1 MVGLHFVSKSLLLF
15 PFSAQEI
22 NGTRNCKAVCG
33 KTVSKHEAVKIEA
46 ENDSKE
52 PAEAYSEHYAVKQG
66 EHEAE
71 PCVAD
76 SLYKGVSSAHNCE
89 RGEHPHNCRDK
100 GRGHI
105 VNERVVGEY
114 HKELLAYREV
124 KDHTHKRKRTCVYPG
139 KVDRFFRPALLLCR
153 DILADHRECG
163 VLYSLRYLIDDI
175 VDSHS
180 DAEGCRGYNAYI
192 VYHRVNVKHREV
204 DAARLDSHRRTELE
218 YHSRVFLIGYKALRL
233 EIEAK
238 LHLTAVEIP
247 YREDKGHRLT
257 DYCRPRRT
265 GNAHSEG
272 TDEDD
277 VEHEVDDRGDADEHK
292 RTAVFSDNRLTELFT
307 PVIYGSG
314 AAAAFYQK
322 RLNDYEPV
330 KFVVVDSAE
339 RAQQGRVNLV
349 ECGAKELSV
358 TPGKPSKAGGEAAAA
373 ALNMAIEELK
383 DGAIDALV
391 TAPIDKE
398 MIQSETFSF
407 TGHTEFLA
415 KELEGEP
422 LMIMTSELMRVG
434 LATIHVP
441 VAQVADSL
449 SKELI
454 VERINQINASMR
466 QDFGVVRPKVAV
478 LALNPHA
485 GDGGLLGKEE
495 QEIIKPAIVEAY
507 ENGVLAFGPFAA
519 DGFFASG
526 QFKNY
531 DAILAMYHDQGL
543 APFKT
548 LTPNGVN
555 FTASLSEVRTS
566 PDHGVA
572 YDIAGKGI
580 ADEQSMRNAI
590 YEAID
595 IVQRRREWAEWNA
608 NPLQHFEREKGRDI
622 SIKDLPETEH
632 HD

>member
-1 MVGLHFVSKSLLLF
+1 MSKRLKIGITQGDTNGVGWEVIL
-15 PFSAQEI
+15 
-22 NGTRNCKAVCG
+22 
-33 KTVSKHEAVKIEA
+33 KIFA
-46 ENDSKE
+46 
-52 PAEAYSEHYAVKQG
+52 
-66 EHEAE
+66 
-71 PCVAD
+71 
-76 SLYKGVSSAHNCE
+76 
-89 RGEHPHNCRDK
+89 
-100 GRGHI
+100 
-105 VNERVVGEY
+105 
-114 HKELLAYREV
+114 
-124 KDHTHKRKRTCVYPG
+124 
-139 KVDRFFRPALLLCR
+139 
-153 DILADHRECG
+153 
-163 VLYSLRYLIDDI
+163 
-175 VDSHS
+175 
-180 DAEGCRGYNAYI
+180 
-192 VYHRVNVKHREV
+192 
-204 DAARLDSHRRTELE
+204 
-218 YHSRVFLIGYKALRL
+218 
-233 EIEAK
+233 
-238 LHLTAVEIP
+238 
-247 YREDKGHRLT
+247 
-257 DYCRPRRT
+257 
-265 GNAHSEG
+265 
-272 TDEDD
+272 
-277 VEHEVDDRGDADEHK
+277 
-292 RTAVFSDNRLTELFT
+292 DNRLTELFT
-307 PVIYGSG
+307 PVIYGSST
-314 AAAAFYQK
+314 AAAYYQK
-322 RLNDYEPV
+322 RLNDIEPM

-358 TPGKPSKAGGEAAAA
+358 TPGKPSKVGGEAAAA
-373 ALNMAIEELK
+373 ALNKAIEELK
-383 DGAIDALV
+383 AGAIDAMV

-398 MIQSETFSF
+398 MIQSEAFSF

-441 VAQVADSL
+441 VAEVAQSL

-495 QEIIKPAIVEAY
+495 QDIIKPAIVEAY
-507 ENGVLAFGPFAA
+507 EGGVLAFGPFAA

-595 IVQRRREWAEWNA
+595 IVQRRSEWEEWNA

>member
-1 MVGLHFVSKSLLLF
+1 MSKRLKIGITQGDTNGVGWEVIL
-15 PFSAQEI
+15 
-22 NGTRNCKAVCG
+22 
-33 KTVSKHEAVKIEA
+33 KI
-46 ENDSKE
+46 
-52 PAEAYSEHYAVKQG
+52 
-66 EHEAE
+66 
-71 PCVAD
+71 
-76 SLYKGVSSAHNCE
+76 
-89 RGEHPHNCRDK
+89 
-100 GRGHI
+100 
-105 VNERVVGEY
+105 
-114 HKELLAYREV
+114 
-124 KDHTHKRKRTCVYPG
+124 
-139 KVDRFFRPALLLCR
+139 
-153 DILADHRECG
+153 
-163 VLYSLRYLIDDI
+163 
-175 VDSHS
+175 
-180 DAEGCRGYNAYI
+180 
-192 VYHRVNVKHREV
+192 
-204 DAARLDSHRRTELE
+204 
-218 YHSRVFLIGYKALRL
+218 
-233 EIEAK
+233 
-238 LHLTAVEIP
+238 
-247 YREDKGHRLT
+247 
-257 DYCRPRRT
+257 
-265 GNAHSEG
+265 
-272 TDEDD
+272 
-277 VEHEVDDRGDADEHK
+277 
-292 RTAVFSDNRLTELFT
+292 FSDNRLTELFT

-322 RLNDYEPV
+322 RLNDVEPV

-358 TPGKPSKAGGEAAAA
+358 TPGKPSKVGGEAAAA
-373 ALNMAIEELK
+373 ALVKAIEELK
-383 DGAIDALV
+383 SGAIDAMV

-398 MIQSETFSF
+398 MIQSEVFSF

-415 KELEGEP
+415 KELDGEP

-434 LATIHVP
+434 LVTIHVP
-441 VAQVADSL
+441 VAQVAESL
-449 SKELI
+449 SKELV
-454 VERINQINASMR
+454 VERIKQMNASMR

-495 QEIIKPAIVEAY
+495 QDIIKPAIVEAY
-507 ENGVLAFGPFAA
+507 EDGVLAFGPFAA

-572 YDIAGKGI
+572 YDIAGKGV

-590 YEAID
+590 YDAID

>member
-1 MVGLHFVSKSLLLF
+1 MSKRLKIGITQGDTNGVGWEVIL
-15 PFSAQEI
+15 
-22 NGTRNCKAVCG
+22 
-33 KTVSKHEAVKIEA
+33 KI
-46 ENDSKE
+46 
-52 PAEAYSEHYAVKQG
+52 
-66 EHEAE
+66 
-71 PCVAD
+71 
-76 SLYKGVSSAHNCE
+76 
-89 RGEHPHNCRDK
+89 
-100 GRGHI
+100 
-105 VNERVVGEY
+105 
-114 HKELLAYREV
+114 
-124 KDHTHKRKRTCVYPG
+124 
-139 KVDRFFRPALLLCR
+139 
-153 DILADHRECG
+153 
-163 VLYSLRYLIDDI
+163 
-175 VDSHS
+175 
-180 DAEGCRGYNAYI
+180 
-192 VYHRVNVKHREV
+192 
-204 DAARLDSHRRTELE
+204 
-218 YHSRVFLIGYKALRL
+218 
-233 EIEAK
+233 
-238 LHLTAVEIP
+238 
-247 YREDKGHRLT
+247 
-257 DYCRPRRT
+257 
-265 GNAHSEG
+265 
-272 TDEDD
+272 
-277 VEHEVDDRGDADEHK
+277 
-292 RTAVFSDNRLTELFT
+292 FSDNRLTELFT
-307 PVIYGSG
+307 PVIYGSSV
-314 AAAAFYQK
+314 AAAFYQK
-322 RLNDYEPV
+322 RLNDIEPV
-330 KFVVVDSAE
+330 KFVVVEGAE

-373 ALNMAIEELK
+373 ALNKAIEELK
-383 DGAIDALV
+383 EGAIDAMV

-398 MIQSETFSF
+398 MIQSEAFSF

-422 LMIMTSELMRVG
+422 LMIMASELMRVG

-441 VAQVADSL
+441 VAQVAESL

-454 VERINQINASMR
+454 VERINQMNASMR

-507 ENGVLAFGPFAA
+507 EAGVLAFGPFAA

-572 YDIAGKGI
+572 YDIAGKGV

-590 YEAID
+590 YDAID
-595 IVQRRREWAEWNA
+595 IVQRRREWEEWNA

-622 SIKDLPETEH
+622 SVKDLSETEH

>member
-1 MVGLHFVSKSLLLF
+1 MSKRLKIGITQGDTNGVGWEVIL
-15 PFSAQEI
+15 
-22 NGTRNCKAVCG
+22 
-33 KTVSKHEAVKIEA
+33 KIFA
-46 ENDSKE
+46 
-52 PAEAYSEHYAVKQG
+52 
-66 EHEAE
+66 
-71 PCVAD
+71 
-76 SLYKGVSSAHNCE
+76 
-89 RGEHPHNCRDK
+89 
-100 GRGHI
+100 
-105 VNERVVGEY
+105 
-114 HKELLAYREV
+114 
-124 KDHTHKRKRTCVYPG
+124 
-139 KVDRFFRPALLLCR
+139 
-153 DILADHRECG
+153 
-163 VLYSLRYLIDDI
+163 
-175 VDSHS
+175 
-180 DAEGCRGYNAYI
+180 
-192 VYHRVNVKHREV
+192 
-204 DAARLDSHRRTELE
+204 
-218 YHSRVFLIGYKALRL
+218 
-233 EIEAK
+233 
-238 LHLTAVEIP
+238 
-247 YREDKGHRLT
+247 
-257 DYCRPRRT
+257 
-265 GNAHSEG
+265 
-272 TDEDD
+272 
-277 VEHEVDDRGDADEHK
+277 
-292 RTAVFSDNRLTELFT
+292 DNRLTELFT
-307 PVIYGSG
+307 PVIYGSST
-314 AAAAFYQK
+314 AAAYYQK
-322 RLNDYEPV
+322 RLNDIEPM

-358 TPGKPSKAGGEAAAA
+358 TPGKPSKVGGEAAAA
-373 ALNMAIEELK
+373 ALNKAIEELK
-383 DGAIDALV
+383 AGAIDAMV

-398 MIQSETFSF
+398 MIQSEAFSF

-441 VAQVADSL
+441 VAEVAQSL

-454 VERINQINASMR
+454 VERINQINDSMR

-485 GDGGLLGKEE
+485 GDGGLLGAEE

-507 ENGVLAFGPFAA
+507 EAGVLAFGPFAA

-555 FTASLSEVRTS
+555 FTACLGEVRTS

-572 YDIAGKGI
+572 YDIAGKGV

-632 HD
+632 ND

>member
-1 MVGLHFVSKSLLLF
+1 MSKRLKIGITQGDTNGVGWEVIL
-15 PFSAQEI
+15 
-22 NGTRNCKAVCG
+22 
-33 KTVSKHEAVKIEA
+33 KI
-46 ENDSKE
+46 
-52 PAEAYSEHYAVKQG
+52 
-66 EHEAE
+66 
-71 PCVAD
+71 
-76 SLYKGVSSAHNCE
+76 
-89 RGEHPHNCRDK
+89 
-100 GRGHI
+100 
-105 VNERVVGEY
+105 
-114 HKELLAYREV
+114 
-124 KDHTHKRKRTCVYPG
+124 
-139 KVDRFFRPALLLCR
+139 
-153 DILADHRECG
+153 
-163 VLYSLRYLIDDI
+163 
-175 VDSHS
+175 
-180 DAEGCRGYNAYI
+180 
-192 VYHRVNVKHREV
+192 
-204 DAARLDSHRRTELE
+204 
-218 YHSRVFLIGYKALRL
+218 
-233 EIEAK
+233 
-238 LHLTAVEIP
+238 
-247 YREDKGHRLT
+247 
-257 DYCRPRRT
+257 
-265 GNAHSEG
+265 
-272 TDEDD
+272 
-277 VEHEVDDRGDADEHK
+277 
-292 RTAVFSDNRLTELFT
+292 FSDNRLTELFT
-307 PVIYGSG
+307 PVIYGSSV
-314 AAAAFYQK
+314 AAAFYQK
-322 RLNDYEPV
+322 RLNDVEPV
-330 KFVVVDSAE
+330 KFAVVDSAE

-358 TPGKPSKAGGEAAAA
+358 TPGKPSKVGGEAAAA
-373 ALNMAIEELK
+373 ALNKAIEELK
-383 DGAIDALV
+383 NGAIDAMV

-398 MIQSETFSF
+398 MIQSEAFSF

-441 VAQVADSL
+441 VAEVAQSL

-495 QEIIKPAIVEAY
+495 QEIIKPAIVEVY
-507 ENGVLAFGPFAA
+507 EAGVLAFGPFAA

-572 YDIAGKGI
+572 YDIAGKGV

-595 IVQRRREWAEWNA
+595 IVQRRREWEEWNA

>member
-1 MVGLHFVSKSLLLF
+1 MSKRLKIGITQGDTNGVGWEVIL
-15 PFSAQEI
+15 
-22 NGTRNCKAVCG
+22 
-33 KTVSKHEAVKIEA
+33 KI
-46 ENDSKE
+46 
-52 PAEAYSEHYAVKQG
+52 
-66 EHEAE
+66 
-71 PCVAD
+71 
-76 SLYKGVSSAHNCE
+76 
-89 RGEHPHNCRDK
+89 
-100 GRGHI
+100 
-105 VNERVVGEY
+105 
-114 HKELLAYREV
+114 
-124 KDHTHKRKRTCVYPG
+124 
-139 KVDRFFRPALLLCR
+139 
-153 DILADHRECG
+153 
-163 VLYSLRYLIDDI
+163 
-175 VDSHS
+175 
-180 DAEGCRGYNAYI
+180 
-192 VYHRVNVKHREV
+192 
-204 DAARLDSHRRTELE
+204 
-218 YHSRVFLIGYKALRL
+218 
-233 EIEAK
+233 
-238 LHLTAVEIP
+238 
-247 YREDKGHRLT
+247 
-257 DYCRPRRT
+257 
-265 GNAHSEG
+265 
-272 TDEDD
+272 
-277 VEHEVDDRGDADEHK
+277 
-292 RTAVFSDNRLTELFT
+292 FSDNRLTELFT
-307 PVIYGSG
+307 PVIYGSSV
-314 AAAAFYQK
+314 AAAFYQK
-322 RLNDYEPV
+322 RLNDIEPV

-358 TPGKPSKAGGEAAAA
+358 TPGKPSKVGGEAAAA
-373 ALNMAIEELK
+373 ALNKAIEELK
-383 DGAIDALV
+383 SGAIDAMV

-398 MIQSETFSF
+398 MIQSEVFSF

-441 VAQVADSL
+441 VAQVAQSL

-507 ENGVLAFGPFAA
+507 EAGVLAFGPFAA

-590 YEAID
+590 YDAID

-622 SIKDLPETEH
+622 SIKDLPDTEH

>member
-1 MVGLHFVSKSLLLF
+1 MSKRLKIGITQGDTNGVGWEVIL
-15 PFSAQEI
+15 
-22 NGTRNCKAVCG
+22 
-33 KTVSKHEAVKIEA
+33 KI
-46 ENDSKE
+46 
-52 PAEAYSEHYAVKQG
+52 
-66 EHEAE
+66 
-71 PCVAD
+71 
-76 SLYKGVSSAHNCE
+76 
-89 RGEHPHNCRDK
+89 
-100 GRGHI
+100 
-105 VNERVVGEY
+105 
-114 HKELLAYREV
+114 
-124 KDHTHKRKRTCVYPG
+124 
-139 KVDRFFRPALLLCR
+139 
-153 DILADHRECG
+153 
-163 VLYSLRYLIDDI
+163 
-175 VDSHS
+175 
-180 DAEGCRGYNAYI
+180 
-192 VYHRVNVKHREV
+192 
-204 DAARLDSHRRTELE
+204 
-218 YHSRVFLIGYKALRL
+218 
-233 EIEAK
+233 
-238 LHLTAVEIP
+238 
-247 YREDKGHRLT
+247 
-257 DYCRPRRT
+257 
-265 GNAHSEG
+265 
-272 TDEDD
+272 
-277 VEHEVDDRGDADEHK
+277 
-292 RTAVFSDNRLTELFT
+292 FSDNRLTELFT
-307 PVIYGSG
+307 PVIYGSS
-314 AAAAFYQK
+314 AAAAYYQK
-322 RLNDYEPV
+322 RLNDIEPV

-373 ALNMAIEELK
+373 ALNKAIKELK
-383 DGAIDALV
+383 DGAIDAMV

-398 MIQSETFSF
+398 MIQSEAFSF

-441 VAQVADSL
+441 VAEVAQSL

-495 QEIIKPAIVEAY
+495 QDIIKPAIVEAY
-507 ENGVLAFGPFAA
+507 EGGVLAFGPFAA

-595 IVQRRREWAEWNA
+595 IVQRRSEWEEWNA

>member
-1 MVGLHFVSKSLLLF
+1 MSKRLKIGITQGDTNGVGWEVIL
-15 PFSAQEI
+15 
-22 NGTRNCKAVCG
+22 
-33 KTVSKHEAVKIEA
+33 KI
-46 ENDSKE
+46 
-52 PAEAYSEHYAVKQG
+52 
-66 EHEAE
+66 
-71 PCVAD
+71 
-76 SLYKGVSSAHNCE
+76 
-89 RGEHPHNCRDK
+89 
-100 GRGHI
+100 
-105 VNERVVGEY
+105 
-114 HKELLAYREV
+114 
-124 KDHTHKRKRTCVYPG
+124 
-139 KVDRFFRPALLLCR
+139 
-153 DILADHRECG
+153 
-163 VLYSLRYLIDDI
+163 
-175 VDSHS
+175 
-180 DAEGCRGYNAYI
+180 
-192 VYHRVNVKHREV
+192 
-204 DAARLDSHRRTELE
+204 
-218 YHSRVFLIGYKALRL
+218 
-233 EIEAK
+233 
-238 LHLTAVEIP
+238 
-247 YREDKGHRLT
+247 
-257 DYCRPRRT
+257 
-265 GNAHSEG
+265 
-272 TDEDD
+272 
-277 VEHEVDDRGDADEHK
+277 
-292 RTAVFSDNRLTELFT
+292 FSDNRLTELFT
-307 PVIYGSG
+307 PVIYGSSV
-314 AAAAFYQK
+314 AAAFYQK
-322 RLNDYEPV
+322 RLNDIEPV

-373 ALNMAIEELK
+373 ALNKAIEELK
-383 DGAIDALV
+383 SGAIDAMV

-398 MIQSETFSF
+398 MIQSEAFSF

-415 KELEGEP
+415 KEFDGEP

-441 VAQVADSL
+441 VAQVAESL

-454 VERINQINASMR
+454 VERINQMNASMR

-507 ENGVLAFGPFAA
+507 EAGVLAFGPFAA

-572 YDIAGKGI
+572 YDIAGKGV

-590 YEAID
+590 YDAID
-595 IVQRRREWAEWNA
+595 IVQRRREWEEWNA

>member
-1 MVGLHFVSKSLLLF
+1 MSKRLKIGITQGDTNGVGWEVIL
-15 PFSAQEI
+15 
-22 NGTRNCKAVCG
+22 
-33 KTVSKHEAVKIEA
+33 KI
-46 ENDSKE
+46 
-52 PAEAYSEHYAVKQG
+52 
-66 EHEAE
+66 
-71 PCVAD
+71 
-76 SLYKGVSSAHNCE
+76 
-89 RGEHPHNCRDK
+89 
-100 GRGHI
+100 
-105 VNERVVGEY
+105 
-114 HKELLAYREV
+114 
-124 KDHTHKRKRTCVYPG
+124 
-139 KVDRFFRPALLLCR
+139 
-153 DILADHRECG
+153 
-163 VLYSLRYLIDDI
+163 
-175 VDSHS
+175 
-180 DAEGCRGYNAYI
+180 
-192 VYHRVNVKHREV
+192 
-204 DAARLDSHRRTELE
+204 
-218 YHSRVFLIGYKALRL
+218 
-233 EIEAK
+233 
-238 LHLTAVEIP
+238 
-247 YREDKGHRLT
+247 
-257 DYCRPRRT
+257 
-265 GNAHSEG
+265 
-272 TDEDD
+272 
-277 VEHEVDDRGDADEHK
+277 
-292 RTAVFSDNRLTELFT
+292 FSDNRLTELFT

-314 AAAAFYQK
+314 AAAAYYQK
-322 RLNDYEPV
+322 RLSDVEPV

-358 TPGKPSKAGGEAAAA
+358 TPGKPSKVGGEAAAA
-373 ALNMAIEELK
+373 ALVKAIEELK
-383 DGAIDALV
+383 SGAIDAMV

-398 MIQSETFSF
+398 MIQSEVFSF

-415 KELEGEP
+415 KELDGEP

-434 LATIHVP
+434 LVTIHVP
-441 VAQVADSL
+441 VAQVAESL

-454 VERINQINASMR
+454 VERIKQMNASMR

-495 QEIIKPAIVEAY
+495 QDIIKPAIVEAY
-507 ENGVLAFGPFAA
+507 EDGVLAFGPFAA

-572 YDIAGKGI
+572 YDIAGKGV

-590 YEAID
+590 YDAID

-632 HD
+632 ND

>member
-1 MVGLHFVSKSLLLF
+1 MSKRLKIGITQGDTNGVGWEVIL
-15 PFSAQEI
+15 
-22 NGTRNCKAVCG
+22 
-33 KTVSKHEAVKIEA
+33 KIFA
-46 ENDSKE
+46 
-52 PAEAYSEHYAVKQG
+52 
-66 EHEAE
+66 
-71 PCVAD
+71 
-76 SLYKGVSSAHNCE
+76 
-89 RGEHPHNCRDK
+89 
-100 GRGHI
+100 
-105 VNERVVGEY
+105 
-114 HKELLAYREV
+114 
-124 KDHTHKRKRTCVYPG
+124 
-139 KVDRFFRPALLLCR
+139 
-153 DILADHRECG
+153 
-163 VLYSLRYLIDDI
+163 
-175 VDSHS
+175 
-180 DAEGCRGYNAYI
+180 
-192 VYHRVNVKHREV
+192 
-204 DAARLDSHRRTELE
+204 
-218 YHSRVFLIGYKALRL
+218 
-233 EIEAK
+233 
-238 LHLTAVEIP
+238 
-247 YREDKGHRLT
+247 
-257 DYCRPRRT
+257 
-265 GNAHSEG
+265 
-272 TDEDD
+272 
-277 VEHEVDDRGDADEHK
+277 
-292 RTAVFSDNRLTELFT
+292 DNRLTELFT
-307 PVIYGSG
+307 PVIYGSST
-314 AAAAFYQK
+314 AAAYYQK
-322 RLNDYEPV
+322 RLNDIEPM

-358 TPGKPSKAGGEAAAA
+358 TPGKPSKVGGEAAAA
-373 ALNMAIEELK
+373 ALNKAIEELK
-383 DGAIDALV
+383 AGAIDAMV

-398 MIQSETFSF
+398 MIQSEAFSF

-415 KELEGEP
+415 QELEGEP

-441 VAQVADSL
+441 VAEVAQSL

-454 VERINQINASMR
+454 VERINQINDSMR

-485 GDGGLLGKEE
+485 GDGGLLGAEE

-507 ENGVLAFGPFAA
+507 EAGVLAFGPFAA

-555 FTASLSEVRTS
+555 FTACLAEVRTS

-572 YDIAGKGI
+572 YDIAGKGV

-632 HD
+632 ND

>member
-1 MVGLHFVSKSLLLF
+1 MSRRLKIGITQGDTNGVGWEVIL
-15 PFSAQEI
+15 
-22 NGTRNCKAVCG
+22 
-33 KTVSKHEAVKIEA
+33 KI
-46 ENDSKE
+46 
-52 PAEAYSEHYAVKQG
+52 
-66 EHEAE
+66 
-71 PCVAD
+71 
-76 SLYKGVSSAHNCE
+76 
-89 RGEHPHNCRDK
+89 
-100 GRGHI
+100 
-105 VNERVVGEY
+105 
-114 HKELLAYREV
+114 
-124 KDHTHKRKRTCVYPG
+124 
-139 KVDRFFRPALLLCR
+139 
-153 DILADHRECG
+153 
-163 VLYSLRYLIDDI
+163 
-175 VDSHS
+175 
-180 DAEGCRGYNAYI
+180 
-192 VYHRVNVKHREV
+192 
-204 DAARLDSHRRTELE
+204 
-218 YHSRVFLIGYKALRL
+218 
-233 EIEAK
+233 
-238 LHLTAVEIP
+238 
-247 YREDKGHRLT
+247 
-257 DYCRPRRT
+257 
-265 GNAHSEG
+265 
-272 TDEDD
+272 
-277 VEHEVDDRGDADEHK
+277 
-292 RTAVFSDNRLTELFT
+292 FSDNRIAELFT
-307 PVIYGSG
+307 PVVYGSSV
-314 AAAAFYQK
+314 AAAYYQK
-322 RLNDYEPV
+322 RLVDVEPV
-330 KFVVVDSAE
+330 KFVVVDGAE

-373 ALNMAIEELK
+373 ALQKAITELK
-383 DGAIDALV
+383 SGELDAIV

-398 MIQSETFSF
+398 MIQSESFSY

-441 VAQVADSL
+441 VAKVAESL

-466 QDFGVVRPKVAV
+466 EDFGVVRPKVAV

-507 ENGVLAFGPFAA
+507 EAGVLAFGPFAA

-572 YDIAGKGI
+572 YDIAGKGV

-590 YEAID
+590 YDAID
-595 IVQRRREWAEWNA
+595 IVQRRREWREWNA

-622 SIKDLPETEH
+622 SIKDLPEQEH
-632 HD
+632 ND

>member
-1 MVGLHFVSKSLLLF
+1 MRLKIGITQGDTNGVGWEVIL
-15 PFSAQEI
+15 
-22 NGTRNCKAVCG
+22 
-33 KTVSKHEAVKIEA
+33 KI
-46 ENDSKE
+46 
-52 PAEAYSEHYAVKQG
+52 
-66 EHEAE
+66 
-71 PCVAD
+71 
-76 SLYKGVSSAHNCE
+76 
-89 RGEHPHNCRDK
+89 
-100 GRGHI
+100 
-105 VNERVVGEY
+105 
-114 HKELLAYREV
+114 
-124 KDHTHKRKRTCVYPG
+124 
-139 KVDRFFRPALLLCR
+139 
-153 DILADHRECG
+153 
-163 VLYSLRYLIDDI
+163 
-175 VDSHS
+175 
-180 DAEGCRGYNAYI
+180 
-192 VYHRVNVKHREV
+192 
-204 DAARLDSHRRTELE
+204 
-218 YHSRVFLIGYKALRL
+218 
-233 EIEAK
+233 
-238 LHLTAVEIP
+238 
-247 YREDKGHRLT
+247 
-257 DYCRPRRT
+257 
-265 GNAHSEG
+265 
-272 TDEDD
+272 
-277 VEHEVDDRGDADEHK
+277 
-292 RTAVFSDNRLTELFT
+292 FSDNRLTELFT
-307 PVIYGSG
+307 PVIYGSS
-314 AAAAFYQK
+314 AAVAYYQK
-322 RLNDYEPV
+322 RLNDIEPV
-330 KFVVVDSAE
+330 KFMVVDGAE

-358 TPGKPSKAGGEAAAA
+358 TPGKPSKVGGEAAAA
-373 ALNMAIEELK
+373 ALNKAIKELK

-441 VAQVADSL
+441 VAEVAQSL

-454 VERINQINASMR
+454 VERINQINNSMR
-466 QDFGVVRPKVAV
+466 EDFGVVRPKVAV

-507 ENGVLAFGPFAA
+507 EAGVLAFGPFAA

-595 IVQRRREWAEWNA
+595 IVQRRSEWEEWNA

>member
-1 MVGLHFVSKSLLLF
+1 MSKRLKIGITQGDTNGVGWEVIL
-15 PFSAQEI
+15 
-22 NGTRNCKAVCG
+22 
-33 KTVSKHEAVKIEA
+33 KIFA
-46 ENDSKE
+46 
-52 PAEAYSEHYAVKQG
+52 
-66 EHEAE
+66 
-71 PCVAD
+71 
-76 SLYKGVSSAHNCE
+76 
-89 RGEHPHNCRDK
+89 
-100 GRGHI
+100 
-105 VNERVVGEY
+105 
-114 HKELLAYREV
+114 
-124 KDHTHKRKRTCVYPG
+124 
-139 KVDRFFRPALLLCR
+139 
-153 DILADHRECG
+153 
-163 VLYSLRYLIDDI
+163 
-175 VDSHS
+175 
-180 DAEGCRGYNAYI
+180 
-192 VYHRVNVKHREV
+192 
-204 DAARLDSHRRTELE
+204 
-218 YHSRVFLIGYKALRL
+218 
-233 EIEAK
+233 
-238 LHLTAVEIP
+238 
-247 YREDKGHRLT
+247 
-257 DYCRPRRT
+257 
-265 GNAHSEG
+265 
-272 TDEDD
+272 
-277 VEHEVDDRGDADEHK
+277 
-292 RTAVFSDNRLTELFT
+292 DNRLTELFT
-307 PVIYGSG
+307 PVIYGSST
-314 AAAAFYQK
+314 AAAYYQK
-322 RLNDYEPV
+322 RLNDIEPM

-358 TPGKPSKAGGEAAAA
+358 TPGKPSKVGGEAAAA
-373 ALNMAIEELK
+373 ALNKAIEELK
-383 DGAIDALV
+383 AGAIDAMV

-398 MIQSETFSF
+398 MIQSEAFSF

-415 KELEGEP
+415 QELEGEP

-441 VAQVADSL
+441 VAEVAQSL

-454 VERINQINASMR
+454 VERINQINDSMR

-485 GDGGLLGKEE
+485 GDGGLLGAEE

-507 ENGVLAFGPFAA
+507 EAGVLAFGPFAA

-555 FTASLSEVRTS
+555 FTACLTEVRTS

-572 YDIAGKGI
+572 YDIAGKGV

-595 IVQRRREWAEWNA
+595 IVQRRREWAEWNV

-632 HD
+632 ND